1 MLGHKAFPSRS
12 GGVEVVVGELATRM
26 AALGH
31 EVTLYGRKPAGTDL
45 PDEYEHRGVRVVQVP
60 TLDVRGLAAVT
71 SSFSAMRA
79 ALKEGPDVVHV
90 HAEGPCAAIPL
101 AKRAGVRV
109 VATVHGLDWQR
120 AKWGRLASA
129 YIRRGERVAA
139 EQADELIVL
148 SRNLRRYFAQEYG
161 REAAYIPN
169 GVAPKERVAPAEI
182 AARWGLSEGSYLL
195 YLGRVV
201 PEKRVPLL
209 LEAFAALGT
218 DRRLVVAGGPSDSR
232 AHFDEV
238 RRLAARDPRVVMAGF
253 VEGRLLEELYSN
265 ACAFVLP
272 SDLEGMPMGLLEAMA
287 YGRACVT
294 SDIPEC
300 AEVLG
305 NSGAT
310 FRKGDAAGL
319 RRALEGLLADPA
331 RARSLGEAARRRALS
346 DFGWDSVV
354 GRTLELY
361 KGDGQ

>member
-1 MLGHKAFPSRS
+1 MWPPRS
-12 GGVEVVVGELATRM
+12 AW
-26 AALGH
+26 H
-31 EVTLYGRKPAGTDL
+31 P
-45 PDEYEHRGVRVVQVP
+45 
-60 TLDVRGLAAVT
+60 
-71 SSFSAMRA
+71 
-79 ALKEGPDVVHV
+79 
-90 HAEGPCAAIPL
+90 
-101 AKRAGVRV
+101 
-109 VATVHGLDWQR
+109 
-120 AKWGRLASA
+120 
-129 YIRRGERVAA
+129 RR
-139 EQADELIVL
+139 
-148 SRNLRRYFAQEYG
+148 S
-161 REAAYIPN
+161 
-169 GVAPKERVAPAEI
+169 

-265 ACAFVLP
+265 ACTFVLP

-305 NSGAT
+305 GAGAT

-319 RRALEGLLADPA
+319 RRVLEGLLADPGRA
-331 RARSLGEAARRRALS
+331 RALGEAARRRALS